1 MYDTHWCAHKHTLD
15 IAENMFT
22 PQTPLAPQAQIFR
35 LKFSDSFLWIELI
48 GWCMNWNF
56 TGMRLLYST
65 VKLRGGLYALTNVQ
79 CWCRRVHVSNFISI
93 LSVQPYE
100 SVVSPFSSPFPP
112 SAHHPNSTSHSV
124 LLLSCTLPFLC
135 KGPEC
140 ALWAAINKE
149 RCGESY

>member
-15 IAENMFT
+15 IIKLSREYVYS
-22 PQTPLAPQAQIFR
+22 PLAPQAQIFR

-79 CWCRRVHVSNFISI
+79 FWCRRVHVSNFISI

-100 SVVSPFSSPFPP
+100 SVVSPFSSPTTLPAFCPP
-112 SAHHPNSTSHSV
+112 SHLH
-124 LLLSCTLPFLC
+124 LCT
-135 KGPEC
+135 
-140 ALWAAINKE
+140 AAQL
-149 RCGESY
+149 RSSFSMQGSWVCPVGSY